1 MLALIKMAAAAAA
14 ALALAADGGATQTAT
29 APAGLRGVVMR
40 GPITPVC
47 RSDYPCEGP
56 APNVT
61 LSFSRG
67 SRVYA
72 RAKTDEHGRYRVLL
86 PRGTYSVR
94 TDQRPFG
101 TIPSPPTVRV
111 RAQRIDRV
119 DFSIDTGIR

>member
-1 MLALIKMAAAAAA
+1 MLALIKMAAAAVA
-14 ALALAADGGATQTAT
+14 ALAVAGGGATQTAT
-29 APAGLRGVVMR
+29 TPSGLRGVVMR

-61 LSFSRG
+61 LSFSVAN
-67 SRVYA
+67 RVFA
-72 RAKTDEHGRYRVLL
+72 HAKTNEHGRYRVLL
-86 PRGTYSVR
+86 PRGIYSVR

-101 TIPSPPTVRV
+101 TIPSPATVRV
-111 RAQRIDRV
+111 RPERIDRV